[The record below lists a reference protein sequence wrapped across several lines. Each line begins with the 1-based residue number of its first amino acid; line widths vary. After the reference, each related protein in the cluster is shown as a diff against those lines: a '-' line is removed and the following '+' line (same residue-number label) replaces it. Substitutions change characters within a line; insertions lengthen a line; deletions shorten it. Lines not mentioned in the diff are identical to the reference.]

1 MDFDAY
7 RKKMIFDNIISSN
20 LQNQQYERDMM
31 NSYVTNQPL
40 VKPIQPPMPFLSSH
54 TNSDRYAYHSM
65 NSILGSGVAEDNVIR
80 GILKRNAEIRK
91 ENKEELEAD
100 DSGLFDREDLLDDS
114 SQKQSLEL
122 YFNELQDGG
131 FGGTDINRENTRKAL
146 FNLKSIGLSLDLRT
160 IKRFEKIV
168 NEFIDSFI
176 LSVQNP
182 QFSELLTDAD
192 KPQDVKPAKRIEIL
206 KTSLKNLDSVENIL
220 RILKVLDVLEETYD
234 TQDIRR
240 EPIFEARFNDI
251 IEAKPTQFIPQ
262 KLRALI
268 VHANKEFDKIKD
280 EVQGIYDIRGDK
292 LKKSDRERIDKQK
305 LLDVSRT
312 IIDKFESYLRKQS
325 LQLFNKVKKSHD
337 LFEQEVFFEFE
348 LNDDKFINYLEK
360 FFKTKQIRA
369 IVSKNLSNF
378 TLTLARRNALIE
390 LVNGEGDTEKNI
402 NTISKSLMQS
412 LNRVYND
419 VKAELL
425 AYIHKRSRKPE
436 PKIKPKL
443 PHGEPAQ
450 PIQPPKPAVTP
461 PPLTPSQAPIPK
473 TTTSERNFLNGS
485 ELLEQ
490 IKSKM
495 KPLGAVHPQAKISK
509 ITPTT
514 NLLEAEKQRDEAVE
528 LLKSKRK
535 SKNVKAQQKIAVQN
549 AQMIVDSILQ
559 NRLFKMQHEQL
570 QDVSRNLNFDDA
582 GDGQAFQPP
591 RKPTVEQLQQDMQE
605 QEGQPSALSRAEE
618 LVRDMRELARQ
629 EQSRRKQAGE
639 EEQKGQEKQKG
650 QGKMKRK
657 VNKKGG
663 VKLSKSSRPDSE
675 HLSRLKALLK

>member
-1 MDFDAY
+1 
-7 RKKMIFDNIISSN
+7 
-20 LQNQQYERDMM
+20 
-31 NSYVTNQPL
+31 
-40 VKPIQPPMPFLSSH
+40 
-54 TNSDRYAYHSM
+54 
-65 NSILGSGVAEDNVIR
+65 
-80 GILKRNAEIRK
+80 
-91 ENKEELEAD
+91 
-100 DSGLFDREDLLDDS
+100 
-114 SQKQSLEL
+114 
-122 YFNELQDGG
+122 
-131 FGGTDINRENTRKAL
+131 
-146 FNLKSIGLSLDLRT
+146 
-160 IKRFEKIV
+160 
-168 NEFIDSFI
+168 
-176 LSVQNP
+176 
-182 QFSELLTDAD
+182 
-192 KPQDVKPAKRIEIL
+192 
-206 KTSLKNLDSVENIL
+206 
-220 RILKVLDVLEETYD
+220 
-234 TQDIRR
+234 
-240 EPIFEARFNDI
+240 
-251 IEAKPTQFIPQ
+251 
-262 KLRALI
+262 
-268 VHANKEFDKIKD
+268 
-280 EVQGIYDIRGDK
+280 
-292 LKKSDRERIDKQK
+292 
-305 LLDVSRT
+305 
-312 IIDKFESYLRKQS
+312 
-325 LQLFNKVKKSHD
+325 
-337 LFEQEVFFEFE
+337 
-348 LNDDKFINYLEK
+348 
-360 FFKTKQIRA
+360 
-369 IVSKNLSNF
+369 
-378 TLTLARRNALIE
+378 
-390 LVNGEGDTEKNI
+390 
-402 NTISKSLMQS
+402 
-412 LNRVYND
+412 
-419 VKAELL
+419 
-425 AYIHKRSRKPE
+425 
-436 PKIKPKL
+436 
-443 PHGEPAQ
+443 
-450 PIQPPKPAVTP
+450 
-461 PPLTPSQAPIPK
+461 IPK

-509 ITPTT
+509 VTPTT